1 MFLLISNE
9 AIKVAH
15 LEKLANQ
22 LMVNGA
28 LVIEMVAI
36 LLLKARKLW
45 SFDEVRNILIKKN
58 ERKIWAVKIL
68 FSLNFVIYL
77 SYSVVQKKGKVD
89 IV

>member
-36 LLLKARKLW
+36 LLLKARKFW

>member
-15 LEKLANQ
+15 LEKLTNQ

>member
-36 LLLKARKLW
+36 LLLKARKFW

-68 FSLNFVIYL
+68 FSLNFAIYL
-77 SYSVVQKKGKVD
+77 SYAVLQKKGKVE

>member
-22 LMVNGA
+22 LMVNGT

-36 LLLKARKLW
+36 LLLKARKFW

>member
-36 LLLKARKLW
+36 LLLKARKFW

-68 FSLNFVIYL
+68 FSLNFAIYL